1 MIPECWSVLTNRLE
15 KGVSVKLLDGSLRTG
30 FVYAVDPQVPCALVL
45 VKVRKTLGNMQTS
58 LSVDPRLISAEY

>member
-1 MIPECWSVLTNRLE
+1 M
-15 KGVSVKLLDGSLRTG
+15 KLLDGSLRTG